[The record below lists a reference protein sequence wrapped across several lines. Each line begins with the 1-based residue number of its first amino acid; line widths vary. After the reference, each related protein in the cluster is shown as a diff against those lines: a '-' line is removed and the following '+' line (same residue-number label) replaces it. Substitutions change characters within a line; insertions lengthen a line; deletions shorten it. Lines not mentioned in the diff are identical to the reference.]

1 MIELFKYY
9 IQKNLK
15 NISILLQLYISHI
28 SLFIIAYIL
37 IYIYTYQNTQK
48 NTQTAFVIHNA
59 INLKIKQC
67 IIQII

>member
-37 IYIYTYQNTQK
+37 IYIYILEYTKKYTNSIC
-48 NTQTAFVIHNA
+48 NS
-59 INLKIKQC
+59 
-67 IIQII
+67 

>member
-15 NISILLQLYISHI
+15 NISILLQYISHI

-37 IYIYTYQNTQK
+37 IYIYILEYTKKYTNSIC
-48 NTQTAFVIHNA
+48 NS
-59 INLKIKQC
+59 
-67 IIQII
+67 

>member
-1 MIELFKYY
+1 MNYLNITYKKIWKIFQSYY
-9 IQKNLK
+9 N
-15 NISILLQLYISHI
+15 YISHI

-37 IYIYTYQNTQK
+37 IYIYILEYTK